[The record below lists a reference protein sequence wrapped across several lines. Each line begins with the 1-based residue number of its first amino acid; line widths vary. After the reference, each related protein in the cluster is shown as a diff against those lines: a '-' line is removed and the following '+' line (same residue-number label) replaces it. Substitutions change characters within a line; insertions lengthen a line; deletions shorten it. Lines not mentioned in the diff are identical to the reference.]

1 MPEIPSDKIA
11 RRIVDAKGYFYHF
24 SVKRTLKLEA
34 IKKPEKKY
42 GNRAAKSTHGKNALR
57 KKCVFAIFISLNI
70 QLDVMG
76 NLKVFSGRSNRP
88 LAEKIVR
95 ELGTVLGQC
104 EIKTF
109 SDGEI
114 WVKYTENIR
123 GSDVYI
129 VQSTNP
135 PAENLLEL
143 LIMIDAARRASA
155 RKVNAVIP
163 YFGYARQDR
172 KDQPR
177 VSITAKLVAN
187 LITHAGADRVITMD
201 LHAPQIQGFFDIP
214 VDHLYSS
221 AVLVKRF
228 KRMHLAN
235 LAVASPD
242 VGGIKMA
249 RAYAK
254 RLEADLI
261 LIDKRRPRQ
270 NEAEVMN
277 IIGEARGKNIL
288 IVDDLID
295 TAGTLCNA
303 VKALKDAG
311 AREVY
316 AACTHPV
323 LSGSAVARITASALS
338 KIVVTDSLPLPKG
351 CSKIA
356 EESVARIFAEAIK
369 RTFKFKSIS
378 SLFDVDK
385 G

>member
-1 MPEIPSDKIA
+1 MSD
-11 RRIVDAKGYFYHF
+11 
-24 SVKRTLKLEA
+24 
-34 IKKPEKKY
+34 
-42 GNRAAKSTHGKNALR
+42 
-57 KKCVFAIFISLNI
+57 
-70 QLDVMG
+70 
-76 NLKVFSGRSNRP
+76 LKVFSGRSNRP
-88 LAEKIVR
+88 LAEKIA
-95 ELGTVLGQC
+95 EHLGQQLGRC

-109 SDGEI
+109 SDGEL
-114 WVKYTENIR
+114 WVKYSDNIR
-123 GSDVYI
+123 GSDVFV

-143 LIMIDAARRASA
+143 LVMIDAARRASA
-155 RKVNAVIP
+155 SKVAAVIP

-177 VSITAKLVAN
+177 VSITAKLIAN
-187 LITHAGADRVITMD
+187 LITGAGADRVITMD

-221 AVLVKRF
+221 AVLVKHF
-228 KRMHLAN
+228 KRKKISN

-261 LIDKRRPRQ
+261 VIDKRRPRQ

-277 IIGEARGKNIL
+277 IIGDVTGKNIL

-303 VKALKDAG
+303 VEALQSNG
-311 AREVY
+311 AKEIF

-323 LSGSAVARITASALS
+323 LSGNAVERLNSSNLS
-338 KIVVTDSLPLPKG
+338 KIVVTDTLPLAIP
-351 CSKIA
+351 SHKI
-356 EESVARIFAEAIK
+356 EVDSVAHIFSEAIK
-369 RTFKFKSIS
+369 RTFKHMSIS